1 MPKAQ
6 KVVDLK
12 NICIRKKL
20 DEVSISKTL
29 INKVQ
34 RPNSGAKENSA
45 SVAAGYQT
53 GIENSLMFGYGHQQH
68 KVKSSNVMLAPIT
81 AQYMS
86 NNNVFNLAT
95 KRR

>member
-29 INKVQ
+29 VTKNS
-34 RPNSGAKENSA
+34 RPNSS
-45 SVAAGYQT
+45 
-53 GIENSLMFGYGHQQH
+53 
-68 KVKSSNVMLAPIT
+68 
-81 AQYMS
+81 
-86 NNNVFNLAT
+86 T
-95 KRR
+95 K